1 MMMQTLL
8 CKFPAVVPALMD
20 ARREMLST
28 VLARA
33 GGALPS
39 LKDMLVER
47 GRPWTELLT
56 APCQFHA
63 GGSAPGQAIE
73 IAGMK
78 KTPNQTRGYLEFF
91 LAHAFP
97 VVTAYRTGLHAG
109 TVANSWESMWDQN
122 FNYGHRIARYH
133 KGTEDEG
140 RIRDDAIIGCVVGV
154 EYPKTP
160 DGGWKLGPI
169 EEAPGMRC
177 VAALFKQAQRV
188 DRILGEHMSGKHKW
202 TVSMEVDYWLENSG
216 VALLARGDSVTGQ
229 RASLPKSEAELVDAN
244 TPDDFKAKGVGY
256 LPLLQAPDD
265 LIKCFSAKEGMWT
278 KPWCEHDLVT
288 LLGGLNGQVH
298 FKGAGS
304 VQYGAEPTATI
315 GQVLAGDLNAECR
328 VQSAEFAEQCERF
341 EKALN
346 RFSETIRP

>member
-1 MMMQTLL
+1 
-8 CKFPAVVPALMD
+8 
-20 ARREMLST
+20 
-28 VLARA
+28 
-33 GGALPS
+33 LPS
-39 LKDMLVER
+39 LKDMLSER
-47 GRPWTELLT
+47 GRPWTELFT
-56 APCQFHA
+56 APCEFHGA
-63 GGSAPGQAIE
+63 EQAIE

-140 RIRDDAIIGCVVGV
+140 RIREDAIIGCVVGV
-154 EYPKTP
+154 EYPKAP
-160 DGGWKLGPI
+160 DGGWKLGSI

-216 VALLARGDSVTGQ
+216 AALLARGDSATGQ
-229 RASLPKSEAELVDAN
+229 RVK
-244 TPDDFKAKGVGY
+244 
-256 LPLLQAPDD
+256 
-265 LIKCFSAKEGMWT
+265 
-278 KPWCEHDLVT
+278 
-288 LLGGLNGQVH
+288 
-298 FKGAGS
+298 
-304 VQYGAEPTATI
+304 
-315 GQVLAGDLNAECR
+315 
-328 VQSAEFAEQCERF
+328 
-341 EKALN
+341 
-346 RFSETIRP
+346 